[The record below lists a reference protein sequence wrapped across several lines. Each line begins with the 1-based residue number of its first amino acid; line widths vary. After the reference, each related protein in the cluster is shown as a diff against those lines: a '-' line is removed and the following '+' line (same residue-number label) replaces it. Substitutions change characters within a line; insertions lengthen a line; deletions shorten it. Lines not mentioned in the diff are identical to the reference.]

1 MITLERTV
9 ATLFIGAALTLA
21 ACQEKPKTD
30 EADIDSTLIMPTD
43 TMPMAQDDSVSIDS
57 VMVADTTRR

>member
-1 MITLERTV
+1 MIPIKQTLTG
-9 ATLFIGAALTLA
+9 LFIGAVLMLT
-21 ACQEKPKTD
+21 ACQEKPKTED
-30 EADIDSTLIMPTD
+30 TEVDSMLIMPTD

>member
-1 MITLERTV
+1 MKPLKRTV
-9 ATLFIGAALTLA
+9 AILFVGAALTLA
-21 ACQEKPKTD
+21 ACQEKPKT
-30 EADIDSTLIMPTD
+30 EESDIDSTLIMPTD